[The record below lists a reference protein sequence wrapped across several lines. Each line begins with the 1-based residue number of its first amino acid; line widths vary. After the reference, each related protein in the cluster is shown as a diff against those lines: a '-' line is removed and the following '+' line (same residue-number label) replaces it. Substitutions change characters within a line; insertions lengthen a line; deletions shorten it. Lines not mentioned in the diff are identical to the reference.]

1 MSVSQGVQELAP
13 LPEYVFLGQGSHE
26 EEPGV
31 LLNVPGLQGKHSD
44 MYATPERKGEKEN
57 EREWEGGIYIT
68 L

>member
-1 MSVSQGVQELAP
+1 MSVSQEVQELAP

-44 MYATPERKGEKEN
+44 MYATPKRKKS
-57 EREWEGGIYIT
+57 EREAVRNKYR
-68 L
+68 